1 MCQRHARAGARAGET
16 SAPVGARVGASP
28 YIDPMPTIYL
38 IRHGK
43 ASPEADD
50 YDQLSPTGYEQSR
63 LLGAELKRRGLS
75 VGAVVTGSLLRQR
88 QTAATVLAEAGIDV
102 APTVDERWN
111 EYDHLDLLS
120 RFPIESGS
128 LQQRLDACLTSWTT
142 DEGAGPGS
150 FPHFRDGV
158 RTALAD
164 VAAGL
169 ERGRT
174 ALVFTSGGVVGAA
187 CSTLMNAPDSAFVM
201 MNRVTVNG
209 SVSKVAHGRGGTQ
222 LLSFNDHAHLEQ
234 GGPELMTYR

>member
-1 MCQRHARAGARAGET
+1 MCQRHAL
-16 SAPVGARVGASP
+16 ARVGGEPGPGGRARGTSP
-28 YIDPMPTIYL
+28 YIVRMPTIYL

-50 YDQLSPTGYEQSR
+50 YDRLSPTGYEQSR
-63 LLGAELKRRGLS
+63 LLGTELKRRGLS

-88 QTAATVLAEAGIDV
+88 QTATAALAEAGIDFEP
-102 APTVDERWN
+102 AVDDRWN

-120 RFPIESGS
+120 RFPIETGS

-142 DEGAGPGS
+142 AEEAGPGS

-158 RTALAD
+158 RAALAD

-169 ERGRT
+169 DRGRT
-174 ALVFTSGGVVGAA
+174 ALVFTSGGVIGAV
-187 CSTLMNAPDSAFVM
+187 CSALMNAPDSAFVM
-201 MNRVTVNG
+201 MNRVTVNA